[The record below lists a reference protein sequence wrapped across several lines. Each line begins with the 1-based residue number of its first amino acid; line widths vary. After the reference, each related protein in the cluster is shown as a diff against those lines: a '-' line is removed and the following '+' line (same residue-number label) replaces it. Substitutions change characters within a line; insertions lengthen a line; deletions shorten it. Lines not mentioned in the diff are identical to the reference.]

1 MAQKYNPTT
10 GQWEEEDEE
19 NSLTGGAIAAFGVG
33 SSPAVDGSAMTGPP
47 PLLELPGFFNGPNG
61 LGAGYGWG
69 DDNYLKSQ
77 GYTKQYSSPWDTS
90 YNYLDSSG
98 KSLGKGYDSYQDAI
112 RKLAFTSGMSEVQ
125 PIQSTYDAENG
136 SWSTASPGGYTHS
149 YYGAENQRTFTTQ
162 QELYNALLKEAG
174 NPLGYESRE
183 KYGRKLTEGQLQNM
197 YAQYASGDLKGAV
210 PDWEYHRAA
219 YPGAGGTQKLV
230 GDAALIGST
239 ALFGPQGIAGYK
251 TNLNPTHLN
260 LADNEGRVRS
270 SSSGSTRYLPGV
282 TDIVRLLDDNYGFIN
297 SNDISKYGYK
307 SSSANNYDKA
317 DSSFESFLK
326 TAAPIALA
334 AFALP
339 QLGTL
344 FSGATAGAEA
354 LGGAELLGELGG
366 YGFTSAEVAGALPEL
381 LGGGSLV
388 EAGLHGIGGLG
399 LEGASGLISDLG
411 SLFSPSNINGLELSN
426 FGDFINGLDP
436 SAFTGSNFT
445 PSLGDV
451 TTSTLADTGASS
463 LSSFAPEI
471 MGPQEPFYFDDWGKG
486 TNALGEMTNG
496 KGFRALQD
504 IGANTL
510 RDLGVARDTAANL
523 SQGAGKMYNFMTEPM
538 GGKRPGIFQAPSPLN
553 TLFRGVGALDSM
565 KQNREAMDYLEK
577 MRASLN
583 GNASNP
589 NRARGDFANKEWMN
603 TWSNPRQGFDQWM
616 SGLGREFQQKANAAA
631 AAGGKRGS
639 YMNSGKGL
647 TDLYSKWMAGQND
660 RARAIQGG
668 FEGNIDNTNARA
680 AYDSAMIPMI
690 KNQNAPLFQ
699 MLGNTG
705 MQYGLSELFDLL
717 G

>member
-1 MAQKYNPTT
+1 MAQKYNPST
-10 GQWEEEDEE
+10 GQWEDEE
-19 NSLTGGAIAAFGVG
+19 EGEGSLTSGTAAAFGAG
-33 SSPAVDGSAMTGPP
+33 SAPAVDGSAMTAGIPQFSNGAFSNP
-47 PLLELPGFFNGPNG
+47 QYNLNSLPE
-61 LGAGYGWG
+61 GYGWG
-69 DDNYLKSQ
+69 DEDYLTSQ
-77 GYTKQYSSPWDTS
+77 GITKKYANPWDTS

-125 PIQSTYDAENG
+125 PTQSIYDAENG

-149 YYGAENQRTFTTQ
+149 YYGENQRTFTTQ

-183 KYGRKLTEGQLQNM
+183 KYGRKLIEGQLQNM
-197 YAQYASGDLKGAV
+197 YSQYATGALSGTV
-210 PDWEYHRAA
+210 PDWTYHRAA
-219 YPGAGGTQKLV
+219 YPGNDGTSRVTGEQ
-230 GDAALIGST
+230 ALIDSD
-239 ALFGPQGIAGYK
+239 AFFGPDGILGYR
-251 TNLNPTHLN
+251 TNLNPGHLN
-260 LADNEGRVRS
+260 FDDTSGRVTS
-270 SSSGSTRYLPGV
+270 STHGNTSYIPGV
-282 TDIVRLLDDNYGFIN
+282 ESIVRMLDKENGFIGVD
-297 SNDISKYGYK
+297 DISKFGYN
-307 SSSANNYDKA
+307 SSSMNAYNKA
-317 DSSFESFLK
+317 DSTFESLVK
-326 TAAPIALA
+326 KVAPMALA
-334 AFALP
+334 YFAMP
-339 QLGTL
+339 ELGAL
-344 FSGATAGAEA
+344 FNGTEA

-388 EAGLHGIGGLG
+388 EAGLGGLG

-523 SQGAGKMYNFMTEPM
+523 SQGAGKMYNFMTQPM
-538 GGKRPGIFQAPSPLN
+538 GGQRPGLFQAPSPLN

-565 KQNREAMDYLEK
+565 KQNREAMDYLK
-577 MRASLN
+577 KARAGID
-583 GNASNP
+583 GNANNP
-589 NRARGDFANKEWMN
+589 NRPRGDFANQQWMN
-603 TWSNPRQGFDQWM
+603 GISDPMAGYQDFMMGGGRQFIDQA
-616 SGLGREFQQKANAAA
+616 RAQAAK
-631 AAGGKRGS
+631 GGKRGS
-639 YMNSGKGL
+639 YINSGKMNS
-647 TDLYSKWMAGQND
+647 DLASLYMKNQIDRQNM
-660 RARAIQGG
+660 IKGG
-668 FEGNIDNTNARA
+668 FEGNVDNTNARA
-680 AYDSAMIPMI
+680 AYDSAMLPMI
-690 KNQNAPLFQ
+690 TNQNAPLFQ

-705 MQYGLSELFDLL
+705 MQYGLSELFS
-717 G
+717 GR